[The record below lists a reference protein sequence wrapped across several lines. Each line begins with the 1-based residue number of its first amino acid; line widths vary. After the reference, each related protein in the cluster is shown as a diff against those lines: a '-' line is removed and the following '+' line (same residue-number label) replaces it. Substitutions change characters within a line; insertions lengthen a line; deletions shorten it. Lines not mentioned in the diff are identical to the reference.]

1 MFEDQ
6 HIVLASS
13 SPRRKDLLERAG
25 MAFRIKVI
33 PVKEDFPPN
42 IPVEEV
48 PEYLAE
54 KKAAAVRE
62 FCNDNELIIAAD
74 TIVLLGNEVIGK
86 PTDDDHARQILRALS
101 GKAHRVI
108 TGVCLMRGRCIQTFT
123 EQTQVFFYTLSD
135 DQINY
140 YVTRYQ
146 PMDKAGAYA
155 IQEWIGLTG
164 IEKIEGDYFNV
175 VGLPVG
181 RLIQEI
187 AMFDAKAQTSY

>member
-1 MFEDQ
+1 LED
-6 HIVLASS
+6 
-13 SPRRKDLLERAG
+13 
-25 MAFRIKVI
+25 
-33 PVKEDFPPN
+33 
-42 IPVEEV
+42 
-48 PEYLAE
+48 
-54 KKAAAVRE
+54 
-62 FCNDNELIIAAD
+62 
-74 TIVLLGNEVIGK
+74 EVIGK
-86 PTDDDHARQILRALS
+86 PTDEDHARQILRALS